1 MSKKIKDILL
11 GIIFGISCIIPGFS
25 GGTMLLILGIYE
37 SFTSSVSKIS
47 SKFFEAF
54 KELFLFG
61 IGTILGVVISSI
73 LINKCLV
80 NYPFMTASFFIG
92 LIIATIPMIISKLKE
107 TKITLLDIIIFILI
121 ILTSIFLIFNNKI
134 NLKIVTFE
142 KNNLL
147 TSIYVFI
154 ITVLAASTMIIPAV
168 SGMGILLIFGLY
180 DEIIKAINEC
190 INLNI
195 INQLPILIP
204 FMIGF
209 IIGIILI
216 SKIINKIL
224 LTKSSLIWMIILA
237 LLLISPISIYKD
249 IYINN
254 QILFNENMIF
264 NILTSIVMIILGF
277 YTISLIKNIKKE
289 TNY

>member
-37 SFTSSVSKIS
+37 SFTSSVSKLS
-47 SKFFEAF
+47 NKFFEAF

-61 IGTILGVVISSI
+61 IGTILGIVISSI

-107 TKITLLDIIIFILI
+107 TKITLLDSIIFILI

-134 NLKIVTFE
+134 NLKIISFE

-209 IIGIILI
+209 IIGIILM

-289 TNY
+289 KYE

>member
-54 KELFLFG
+54 KELLLFG

-80 NYPFMTASFFIG
+80 DYPFMTASFFIG

-154 ITVLAASTMIIPAV
+154 ITILAASTMIIPAV

-209 IIGIILI
+209 IIGIILM

-289 TNY
+289 NYE

>member
-154 ITVLAASTMIIPAV
+154 ITILAASTMIIPAV

-289 TNY
+289 KYE

>member
-37 SFTSSVSKIS
+37 SFTSSVSKLS
-47 SKFFEAF
+47 NKFFEAF

-61 IGTILGVVISSI
+61 IGTILGIVISSI

-107 TKITLLDIIIFILI
+107 TKITLLDSIIFILI

-289 TNY
+289 KYE

>member
-37 SFTSSVSKIS
+37 SFTSSVSKLS
-47 SKFFEAF
+47 NKFFEAF

-154 ITVLAASTMIIPAV
+154 ITILAASTMIIPAV

-209 IIGIILI
+209 IIGIILM

-254 QILFNENMIF
+254 QILFNENIIF

-289 TNY
+289 KYE

>member
-37 SFTSSVSKIS
+37 SFTSSVSKLS
-47 SKFFEAF
+47 NKFFEAF

-61 IGTILGVVISSI
+61 IGTILGIVISSI

-107 TKITLLDIIIFILI
+107 TKITLLDSIIFILI

-134 NLKIVTFE
+134 NLKIISFE

-209 IIGIILI
+209 IIGIILM

-249 IYINN
+249 IYITN

-289 TNY
+289 NYE

>member
-37 SFTSSVSKIS
+37 SFTSSVSKLS
-47 SKFFEAF
+47 NKFFEAF

-209 IIGIILI
+209 IIGIILM

-289 TNY
+289 NYE